1 MQIALDDEEAGF
13 DAPPEAINFAEMDPT
28 ISLLV
33 QQGGEQYF
41 RLACGQGNADKP
53 IGNSSFG
60 CDCNPHFEE
69 CFPGF
74 VLQWLGNDGLLF
86 ATFNKGFDGIAESDG
101 DSDNAVG
108 AEVLM

>member
-41 RLACGQGNADKP
+41 RLACGQGNANKP

-69 CFPGF
+69 CLAGF
-74 VLQWLGNDGLLF
+74 VLQWLGNAGLLF
-86 ATFNKGFDGIAESDG
+86 TTFNKGFDGIAEPDG